1 MTVTDGS
8 GVRKHLYTYDN
19 IYQITGVNYPPELSY
34 LATDTTFNYDAAG
47 NRTSVIDGSGT
58 CNYTSN
64 SLNQYTAAGTTSFG
78 YDTSGNMYRDGNYYY
93 YYDPENRLTQVQKP
107 NPPTQNLNDF
117 SAYTKGGDAPW
128 VSDPYGFAQSGSI
141 GNDQESWMYI
151 EVQGPGTVKFKWK
164 VSSQQWCDYLEFYI
178 DGQIR
183 YSISGELDW
192 RDDGP
197 FTVTGTGS
205 HRLKW
210 RYVKDAN
217 DFAGD
222 DRGYVKDVN
231 FTPPPPPLPDY
242 LAEAV
247 DSGLTFTTGGDSGGW
262 TTEGGSWCYHN
273 WDQATGTTCD
283 DGTDWMQTT
292 VTGAGTLKFWW
303 KVSSEGTCDYLEF
316 YIDGQQQDAISGEVG
331 WTEKTFTISGTG
343 THTLKW
349 QYAKSS
355 TGTAGQDR
363 GWVDWVQWNGT
374 MTEPATTAW
383 STLNY
388 VYDASGRRIEKQYDG
403 RTVLKYIYDG
413 DHCIAEYGAGNDLH
427 RKYVYGP
434 GVDQPICLIEAAGSY
449 AGTYYYHFDGSGN
462 VVALTN
468 ADANT
473 VQVYDY
479 SVYGQVGATDASH
492 PNRLMFT
499 AREFDK
505 ETGLYYYR
513 ARYYKPEI
521 GRFLQTDPVGYQ
533 AGMNLY
539 WYCKNNPW
547 NSADPL
553 GRETVPSGYE
563 DTVDLW
569 PKDEHGKPKN
579 MENGRP
585 FDDSDNAS
593 DFNWTEQDCNSVARQ
608 LYQKNVIDPIIYK
621 FTHFGARSRNASKK
635 SFEVVILDWRES
647 G

>member
-1 MTVTDGS
+1 MTTDPEWVLSTLEGS
-8 GVRKHLYTYDN
+8 PKSTEQHAHRLKG
-19 IYQITGVNYPPELSY
+19 
-34 LATDTTFNYDAAG
+34 
-47 NRTSVIDGSGT
+47 SVEGIEDQT
-58 CNYTSN
+58 
-64 SLNQYTAAGTTSFG
+64 
-78 YDTSGNMYRDGNYYY
+78 RDLQRD
-93 YYDPENRLTQVQKP
+93 DPENRLTQVNKP
-107 NPPTQNLNDF
+107 DPPTQNLNNF
-117 SAYTKGGDAPW
+117 SA
-128 VSDPYGFAQSGSI
+128 
-141 GNDQESWMYI
+141 
-151 EVQGPGTVKFKWK
+151 
-164 VSSQQWCDYLEFYI
+164 
-178 DGQIR
+178 
-183 YSISGELDW
+183 
-192 RDDGP
+192 
-197 FTVTGTGS
+197 
-205 HRLKW
+205 
-210 RYVKDAN
+210 
-217 DFAGD
+217 
-222 DRGYVKDVN
+222 
-231 FTPPPPPLPDY
+231 
-242 LAEAV
+242 
-247 DSGLTFTTGGDSGGW
+247 FTTGGDSGGW

-403 RTVLKYIYDG
+403 RTVLKYLYDG

-427 RKYVYGP
+427 RQYVYGP

-462 VVALTN
+462 VVALTSGKVN
-468 ADANT
+468 DMGDT

-492 PNRLMFT
+492 PNRIMFT
-499 AREFDK
+499 GREFDK

-521 GRFLQTDPVGYQ
+521 GRFLQVDPVGYE

-539 WYCKNNPW
+539 RYCSNNPW
-547 NSADPL
+547 NATDPY
-553 GRETVPSGYE
+553 GRDDSGDVTVPDKY
-563 DTVDLW
+563 W
-569 PKDEHGKPKN
+569 PKDAQGNPILPEKDPSVTGSNWN
-579 MENGRP
+579 M
-585 FDDSDNAS
+585 A
-593 DFNWTEQDCNSVARQ
+593 DCNVVARAMWTDRVVNPINA
-608 LYQKNVIDPIIYK
+608 LKWSILADVSLLVIPAVGCVLAFWGGPAAILICEAVVAVAWATANAFLFGEQFKEWLEETRKITKWNAYCECRAQDNPNFSDLEKYPKTRDECLKEVYGDP
-621 FTHFGARSRNASKK
+621 T
-635 SFEVVILDWRES
+635 E
-647 G
+647 